1 MPPQSFPLNPLICIN
16 QLSKSYQL
24 EHHVFYALH
33 QIDLKI
39 YAGQSI
45 AIMGPSGSGKSTL
58 LHILGCLDRP
68 TMGSYLLN
76 GQDVFRFNDTELASL
91 RAAQIG
97 FVFQSFNLIP
107 QLNVFENV
115 EVPFLYQSPHLSQ
128 KEIRQRVLYSIER
141 VKLQH
146 RLHHLPSQL
155 SGGESQRV
163 AIARALAI
171 QPLLILADEPTGNLD
186 SETGRT
192 ILQLFQELN
201 EQGTTLVIV
210 THDRNVAAHCQS
222 MVHMQDGYILLLA
235 ETWNFDKEAP

>member
-1 MPPQSFPLNPLICIN
+1 MSSHPLVDVKK
-16 QLSKSYQL
+16 LSKSYQL
-24 EHHVFYALH
+24 GHGLFHALH
-33 QIDLKI
+33 NIDLQI
-39 YAGQSI
+39 YAGESV

-58 LHILGCLDRP
+58 LHILGCLDRA
-68 TMGSYLLN
+68 TEGSYLLN
-76 GQDVFRFNDTELASL
+76 GQDTLRLNDDELACL
-91 RAAQIG
+91 RASQIG

-115 EVPFLYQSPHLSQ
+115 EVPFLYHSVALSQ
-128 KEIRQRVLYSIER
+128 KEIEERILYSIER
-141 VKLQH
+141 VKLEH

-192 ILQLFQELN
+192 ILELFQELHA
-201 EQGTTLVIV
+201 QGATLVII
-210 THDRNVAAHCQS
+210 THDPNVAAHCQRILY
-222 MVHMQDGYILLLA
+222 MQDGSIIQ
-235 ETWNFDKEAP
+235 KG